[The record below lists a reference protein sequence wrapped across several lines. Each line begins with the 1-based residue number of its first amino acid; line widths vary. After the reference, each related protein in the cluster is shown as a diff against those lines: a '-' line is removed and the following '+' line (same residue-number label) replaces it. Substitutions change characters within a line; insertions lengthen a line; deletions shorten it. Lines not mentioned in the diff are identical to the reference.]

1 MSKKENIKCQNNPNL
16 AENIK
21 CQNNPNLAEN
31 LAKDRNKL
39 SNSNSS
45 VSSAKTS
52 PQTNQQIDEGNFKT
66 KEELKVFME
75 QNYPQFFENFE
86 LSEYIASGSSGNV
99 FKGIYKQNKKQVAI
113 KVLKNRYNKEKK
125 DKEKILSRI
134 KQEMDISSK
143 LHNINIMETYAYINK
158 NENCNFCVL
167 EYGKNGDL
175 ENFMR
180 HLLKRMI
187 ISETAVNYFG
197 KQILEGLE
205 YLHKRCKIVH
215 MDIKPGN
222 ILIDAGLSAKIADFS
237 VSCSYA
243 HFEPE
248 NLVKFPFV
256 GTGKFMPPEIIEKAN
271 MKIKESEKI
280 DIYSLGVTLYCLF
293 YGMYPYK
300 LHEVKGKDY
309 DKILDKIKN
318 EKLEFPEGRKIS
330 SLFKDFLIKTLEKDY
345 SKRINLRE
353 ALNHPWIKASKA
365 IFDEKENLGC
375 LENFLIKLITDGI
388 ANFNELIK

>member
-1 MSKKENIKCQNNPNL
+1 MSKK
-16 AENIK
+16 ENIK

-39 SNSNSS
+39 SSNSNSS

-52 PQTNQQIDEGNFKT
+52 PQTNQQIEEGNFKT
-66 KEELKVFME
+66 KEELKVFLD

-309 DKILDKIKN
+309 DKILEKIKN

-330 SLFKDFLIKTLEKDY
+330 SSFKDFLIKTLEKDY

>member
-16 AENIK
+16 T
-21 CQNNPNLAEN
+21 EN

-66 KEELKVFME
+66 KEELKVFLE
-75 QNYPQFFENFE
+75 QNYPEFFENFE

-175 ENFMR
+175 ENFIR
-180 HLLKRMI
+180 NLLKRFI
-187 ISETAVNYFG
+187 ISETAANYFG

-309 DKILDKIKN
+309 DKILEKIKN

-353 ALNHPWIKASKA
+353 ASNHPWIKASKA

>member
-16 AENIK
+16 T
-21 CQNNPNLAEN
+21 EN

-52 PQTNQQIDEGNFKT
+52 PQTNQQIEEGNFKT

-330 SLFKDFLIKTLEKDY
+330 SLFKDFLIKTLEKY
-345 SKRINLRE
+345 HSKRINLRE

>member
-1 MSKKENIKCQNNPNL
+1 MSKKENIKCQNNP
-16 AENIK
+16 
-21 CQNNPNLAEN
+21 NPNLAEN

-52 PQTNQQIDEGNFKT
+52 PQTNQQIEEGNFKT
-66 KEELKVFME
+66 KEELKVFLE

-125 DKEKILSRI
+125 DKEKIISRI

-271 MKIKESEKI
+271 MKIKETEKI

>member
-16 AENIK
+16 T
-21 CQNNPNLAEN
+21 EN

-52 PQTNQQIDEGNFKT
+52 PQTNQQIEERNFKT
-66 KEELKVFME
+66 KEELKVFLE

>member
-16 AENIK
+16 T
-21 CQNNPNLAEN
+21 EN

-330 SLFKDFLIKTLEKDY
+330 SSFKDFLIKTLEKDY

>member
-1 MSKKENIKCQNNPNL
+1 MSNQ
-16 AENIK
+16 ENIK

-52 PQTNQQIDEGNFKT
+52 PQTNQQIEEGNFKT
-66 KEELKVFME
+66 KEELKVFLE

-309 DKILDKIKN
+309 DKILEKIKN

>member
-16 AENIK
+16 T
-21 CQNNPNLAEN
+21 EN

-52 PQTNQQIDEGNFKT
+52 PQTNQQIEEGNFKT
-66 KEELKVFME
+66 KEELKVFLD

-143 LHNINIMETYAYINK
+143 LHNINVMETYAYINK

>member
-1 MSKKENIKCQNNPNL
+1 MSNQ
-16 AENIK
+16 ENIK

-52 PQTNQQIDEGNFKT
+52 PQTNQQIEEGNFKT

-309 DKILDKIKN
+309 DKILEKIKN

>member
-1 MSKKENIKCQNNPNL
+1 MSNQ
-16 AENIK
+16 ENIK

-309 DKILDKIKN
+309 DKILEKIKN

>member
-1 MSKKENIKCQNNPNL
+1 MSKK
-16 AENIK
+16 ENIK

-52 PQTNQQIDEGNFKT
+52 PQTNQQIEEGNFKT
-66 KEELKVFME
+66 KEELKVLLE

-125 DKEKILSRI
+125 DKEKIFSRI

-309 DKILDKIKN
+309 DKILEKIKN

>member
-1 MSKKENIKCQNNPNL
+1 MSKK
-16 AENIK
+16 ENIK

-52 PQTNQQIDEGNFKT
+52 PQTNQQIEEGNFKT
-66 KEELKVFME
+66 KEELKVFLE

-243 HFEPE
+243 HFEPQ

-309 DKILDKIKN
+309 DKILEKIKN

>member
-16 AENIK
+16 TET
-21 CQNNPNLAEN
+21 

-52 PQTNQQIDEGNFKT
+52 PQTNQQIEEGNFKT

>member
-1 MSKKENIKCQNNPNL
+1 MSKK
-16 AENIK
+16 ENIK

-52 PQTNQQIDEGNFKT
+52 PQTNQQIEEGNFKT
-66 KEELKVFME
+66 KEELKVFLE

-309 DKILDKIKN
+309 DKILEKIKN
-318 EKLEFPEGRKIS
+318 EKLEFPEGIKIS

>member
-1 MSKKENIKCQNNPNL
+1 MSKK
-16 AENIK
+16 ENIK

-52 PQTNQQIDEGNFKT
+52 PQTNQQIEEGNFKT

-125 DKEKILSRI
+125 DKEKIFSRI

-180 HLLKRMI
+180 HLLRRMI

-309 DKILDKIKN
+309 DKILEKIKN

>member
-1 MSKKENIKCQNNPNL
+1 MSNQENIKCQNNP
-16 AENIK
+16 
-21 CQNNPNLAEN
+21 EN
-31 LAKDRNKL
+31 LSKDRNKL

-52 PQTNQQIDEGNFKT
+52 PQTNQQIEEGNFKT
-66 KEELKVFME
+66 KEELKVFLE

-125 DKEKILSRI
+125 DKEKIISRI

>member
-16 AENIK
+16 T
-21 CQNNPNLAEN
+21 EN

-52 PQTNQQIDEGNFKT
+52 PQTNQQIEEGNFKT
-66 KEELKVFME
+66 KEELKVFLE

-309 DKILDKIKN
+309 DKILEKIKN

>member
-1 MSKKENIKCQNNPNL
+1 MSNQENIKCQNNP
-16 AENIK
+16 
-21 CQNNPNLAEN
+21 EN
-31 LAKDRNKL
+31 LSKDRNKL

-52 PQTNQQIDEGNFKT
+52 PQTNQQIEEGNFKT
-66 KEELKVFME
+66 KEELKVFLD

-309 DKILDKIKN
+309 DKILEKIKN

>member
-1 MSKKENIKCQNNPNL
+1 MSNQ
-16 AENIK
+16 ENIK

-52 PQTNQQIDEGNFKT
+52 PQTNQQIEEGNFKT
-66 KEELKVFME
+66 KEELKVFLE

-309 DKILDKIKN
+309 DKILEKIKN

-330 SLFKDFLIKTLEKDY
+330 SSFKDFLIKTLERDY

>member
-1 MSKKENIKCQNNPNL
+1 MSKKENIKCQNNP
-16 AENIK
+16 
-21 CQNNPNLAEN
+21 EN
-31 LAKDRNKL
+31 LSKDRNKL

-52 PQTNQQIDEGNFKT
+52 PQTNQQIEEGNFKT
-66 KEELKVFME
+66 KEELKVFLE

-125 DKEKILSRI
+125 DKEKIFSRI

-309 DKILDKIKN
+309 DKILEKIKN

>member
-16 AENIK
+16 T
-21 CQNNPNLAEN
+21 EN

-52 PQTNQQIDEGNFKT
+52 PQTNQQIEEGNFKT
-66 KEELKVFME
+66 KEELKVFLE

>member
-1 MSKKENIKCQNNPNL
+1 MSKK
-16 AENIK
+16 ENIK

-52 PQTNQQIDEGNFKT
+52 PQTNQQIEEGNFKT

-180 HLLKRMI
+180 HLLRRMI

-309 DKILDKIKN
+309 DKILEKIKN

>member
-1 MSKKENIKCQNNPNL
+1 MSKK
-16 AENIK
+16 ENIK

-309 DKILDKIKN
+309 DKILEKIKN

-330 SLFKDFLIKTLEKDY
+330 SLFKDFLVKTLEKDY

>member
-1 MSKKENIKCQNNPNL
+1 MSKK
-16 AENIK
+16 ENIK

-52 PQTNQQIDEGNFKT
+52 PQTNQQIEEGNFKT

-309 DKILDKIKN
+309 EKILEKIKN

>member
-16 AENIK
+16 T
-21 CQNNPNLAEN
+21 EN

-52 PQTNQQIDEGNFKT
+52 PQTNQQIEEGNFKT
-66 KEELKVFME
+66 KEELKVFLD

-309 DKILDKIKN
+309 DKILEKIKN

>member
-1 MSKKENIKCQNNPNL
+1 MSKK
-16 AENIK
+16 ENIK

-66 KEELKVFME
+66 KEELKVFIE

>member
-1 MSKKENIKCQNNPNL
+1 MSNQ
-16 AENIK
+16 ENIK

-52 PQTNQQIDEGNFKT
+52 PQTNQQIEEGNFKT
-66 KEELKVFME
+66 KEELKVFLE

-125 DKEKILSRI
+125 DKEKIFSRI

-180 HLLKRMI
+180 HLLRRMI

-309 DKILDKIKN
+309 DKILEKIKN

>member
-16 AENIK
+16 T
-21 CQNNPNLAEN
+21 EN

-52 PQTNQQIDEGNFKT
+52 PQTNQQIEEGNFKT
-66 KEELKVFME
+66 KEELKVFLD

>member
-1 MSKKENIKCQNNPNL
+1 MSKK
-16 AENIK
+16 ENIK

-52 PQTNQQIDEGNFKT
+52 PQTNQQIEEGNFKT

-113 KVLKNRYNKEKK
+113 KVFKNRYNKEKK
-125 DKEKILSRI
+125 DKEKIFSRI

-309 DKILDKIKN
+309 DKILEKIKN